1 MFSRALLPLSPGTTM
16 FKHDLHD
23 WQYGV
28 LVVSPELVKLW
39 DHRVVATLDWT
50 ADPNVLEAQGIVI
63 IDGASHT
70 RVRSNESRENGRYTV
85 EFATDTYRFGF
96 LTPAAFDDVFVAGAF
111 PTTRVKDC
119 GNGNRIVSGVLVNNT
134 LEPCN

>member
-1 MFSRALLPLSPGTTM
+1 M

-39 DHRVVATLDWT
+39 DHRVVATLGWT

-119 GNGNRIVSGVLVNNT
+119 GNGNRIMSGVLVNNP